1 MWKNLTALEKRTM
14 AGCFAGWTLD
24 ALDAQAY
31 SFVMPALI
39 GLWGISRAQAGMLGT
54 VTLLVSAFGGWF
66 VGMLSDRHGRV
77 RALQITVVWY
87 ALFTFLS
94 GFTQNFEQLFL
105 CRAMQGFG
113 FGGEW
118 AAGAV
123 LIGEVIRDEYRG
135 RAVGIVQS
143 GWAIGWGAAAL
154 LFGLL
159 FSSLPE
165 TLAWRVMFWIGLIPA
180 LIAIWMRKKL
190 KEPEASAPARLAA
203 RRTSAGS
210 QIGVIFTRRWL
221 PTTIKAS
228 ALAMGATG
236 GSYSF
241 VVWLPTY
248 LKNVRHMSVVGTT
261 SFTVVLIAGSLLG
274 FLVGA
279 YLCDAIGRRRTFMI
293 SAIGS
298 ALMLVLY
305 MGVPLP
311 DSIML
316 VLGFP
321 LGFCAY
327 MMFSPMGPYLTE
339 LFPASIR
346 GTAQGFCYNFGR
358 GAGALFP
365 GVIGLLGS
373 LFPLGKAIVLFGVGA
388 YAIMLVSVALLPETA
403 GKRLEDSGRPAPD
416 GGESDARRPS
426 GAHPI
431 AATDPR
437 VK

>member
-1 MWKNLTALEKRTM
+1 MWKNLNALEKRTM
-14 AGCFAGWTLD
+14 AGCFAGWALD

-31 SFVMPALI
+31 SFVMPALL

-66 VGMLSDRHGRV
+66 VGMFSDRYGRV

-87 ALFTFLS
+87 AVFTFLS
-94 GFTQNFEQLFL
+94 GFTQNFEQLFV
-105 CRAMQGFG
+105 CRALQGLG

-123 LIGEVIRDEYRG
+123 LIGEVIRNEYRG

-154 LFGLL
+154 LFGVV
-159 FSSLPE
+159 FSWFPE
-165 TLAWRVMFWIGLIPA
+165 ALAWRIMFWIGLIPA
-180 LIAIWMRKKL
+180 FVAIWMRKKL
-190 KEPEASAPARLAA
+190 REPEASAPARLAA
-203 RRTSAGS
+203 RNTSVAG
-210 QIGVIFTRRWL
+210 QIGIIFTRPYL
-221 PTTIKAS
+221 ATTIKAA
-228 ALAMGATG
+228 ALATGATG

-248 LKNVRHMSVVGTT
+248 LKTVRHMSVIGTT
-261 SFTVVLIAGSLLG
+261 GFTAVLIAGSFAG
-274 FLVGA
+274 FLAGA
-279 YLCDAIGRRRTFMI
+279 FLCDAIGRRRTFLV

-298 ALMLVLY
+298 VIMLVLY
-305 MGVPLP
+305 MGISLP
-311 DSIML
+311 DHVML

-327 MMFSPMGPYLTE
+327 MMFSPMGPYMTE
-339 LFPASIR
+339 LFPSAIR

-358 GAGALFP
+358 GIGALFP

-373 LFPLGKAIVLFGVGA
+373 MLPLGGTIVAFGVSA
-388 YAIMLVSVALLPETA
+388 YAIMLVAVALLPETA
-403 GKRLEDSGRPAPD
+403 GRALDTDTPSDPAS
-416 GGESDARRPS
+416 ESDSYRRPLTVDS
-426 GAHPI
+426 
-431 AATDPR
+431 R
-437 VK
+437 